1 MRSHCKG
8 ISLVELVV
16 IVTLVGILAAFA
28 IPRFLHLENDVR
40 ASEVVALSVNLRSA
54 AAMAHTQY
62 LLSGSTLSAAK
73 MEGRSVQLMNGYP
86 DASSKGILLAIADL
100 SDFTA
105 SATATSVT
113 FSKIGAPV
121 GALCAVTYH
130 ASSAASSAATTT
142 DLRTSGC

>member
-1 MRSHCKG
+1 MRSHCRG

-54 AAMAHTQY
+54 AAMAHAQY
-62 LLSGSTLSAAK
+62 VLSGSTLSAAK
-73 MEGRSVQLMNGYP
+73 MEGRSVQLKNGYP
-86 DASSKGILLAIADL
+86 DASSNGIRLAIADL

-105 SATATSVT
+105 SATPMSVT
-113 FSKIGAPV
+113 FSKTGAPV

-130 ASSAASSAATTT
+130 ASPAASSAATTT